1 MVRIQT
7 PHKTPPLQKQIP
19 PQKNYYKNSVKLNFT
34 NNPKKRHIGRREIGL
49 VSHAGIGF
57 AGFLENVLT
66 D

>member
-1 MVRIQT
+1 MK
-7 PHKTPPLQKQIP
+7 HPPSQKENAF
-19 PQKNYYKNSVKLNFT
+19 QKNYYKNFVKLNFT
-34 NNPKKRHIGRREIGL
+34 NNPVFSHIGGREIWL